1 MKITK
6 THKNASVKSIVD
18 GTLTIITEV
27 PYGIY
32 VYYNAAIKSIHDGTI
47 VVEMDK
53 PFTKSDLQTGMII
66 QYRNGRKRM
75 FIDTINGG
83 VFTYRNE
90 YMSVKNY
97 NEDLT
102 NMSLC
107 SDSEFDIVKVW
118 RHPKDTMAI
127 DQAIE
132 SPGELIWE
140 RR

>member
-18 GTLTIITEV
+18 GTVTIITDD
-27 PYGIY
+27 PCGIY
-32 VYYNAAIKSIHDGTI
+32 VYYNAAIKSIQSGTI

-83 VFTYRNE
+83 VFTYRDE

-97 NEDLT
+97 NEDLICE
-102 NMSLC
+102 SLC
-107 SDSEFDIVKVW
+107 ASPEFDIVKVW

-127 DQAIE
+127 DKAIE

-140 RR
+140 RK